1 MIKIQLLDDEPQI
14 LKALQRTLRPHGWE
28 VHAFSDVQQALSAL
42 TEHEYA
48 VIVSD
53 FKMPQLDGVTFL
65 QFAKQRQPHAMRL
78 LLTGHGD
85 RQTMMQAINQAEI
98 YRFISKPW
106 EDYEL
111 EAALRAAIDLYQL
124 RVENQRLVDQL
135 RRQQTALYRQQQE
148 LLRLE
153 RENPGLTRVIRDADG
168 AVLIDDL
175 DESYDGRLPSE

>member
-14 LKALQRTLRPHGWE
+14 LKSLQRALRSHQWE
-28 VHAFSDVQQALSAL
+28 LHAFSDVQEALSAL

-53 FKMPQLDGVTFL
+53 FKMPHLDGVTYL
-65 QFAKQRQPHAMRL
+65 QFAKQRQPQAMRL

-85 RQTMMQAINQAEI
+85 RQTMMQAINQAEV
-98 YRFISKPW
+98 YRFIAKPW

-111 EAALRAAIDLYQL
+111 EAALSAAVDLYLL
-124 RVENQRLVDQL
+124 RVENQRLIDQL

-153 RENPGLTRVIRDADG
+153 QENPGLTRVIRDADG

-175 DESYDGRLPSE
+175 D